1 MAKKPLVKQGTV
13 SKSRVVSF
21 RIDRDLLDMLDAAA
35 VAVRVPRNKL
45 VCALLREYLEE
56 RGAAEAERI
65 AEKRVRNASTVSIFA

>member
-1 MAKKPLVKQGTV
+1 
-13 SKSRVVSF
+13 
-21 RIDRDLLDMLDAAA
+21 MLDAAA